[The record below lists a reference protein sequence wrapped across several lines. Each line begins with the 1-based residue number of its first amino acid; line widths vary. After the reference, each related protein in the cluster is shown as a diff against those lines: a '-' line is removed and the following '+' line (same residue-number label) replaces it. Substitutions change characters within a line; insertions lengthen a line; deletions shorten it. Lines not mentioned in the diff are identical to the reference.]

1 MARYFP
7 SGLKSRSVT
16 GPVCPLS
23 EVRSH
28 EWVKLLLEEDSLTG
42 GAGAG
47 GFAEDFVFPS
57 FCLLL
62 LFPGIELNLKLN
74 SLEECVR
81 YNTFGLLLG
90 WFIVILVGE

>member
-23 EVRSH
+23 EVRSQ
-28 EWVKLLLEEDSLTG
+28 EWVKLLLDESLTG
-42 GAGAG
+42 GAGAAAG
-47 GFAEDFVFPS
+47 LAEDFFLAS

-62 LFPGIELNLKLN
+62 LLPGIELSSRL
-74 SLEECVR
+74 
-81 YNTFGLLLG
+81 
-90 WFIVILVGE
+90 